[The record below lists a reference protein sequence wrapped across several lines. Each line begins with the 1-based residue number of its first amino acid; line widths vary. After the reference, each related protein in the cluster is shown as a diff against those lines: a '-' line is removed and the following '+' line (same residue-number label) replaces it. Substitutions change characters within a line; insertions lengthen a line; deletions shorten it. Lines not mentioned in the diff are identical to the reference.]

1 MADFK
6 KAYKKLMEL
15 EIGSA
20 ENALTVLPT
29 ENNMTFMGI
38 YRSAHPKW
46 KGWQIVDE
54 AVSKCGF
61 KKAGAILCDDR
72 EINKMVESFY
82 KKEFWDGIKGD
93 AIENDDIAR
102 NIFIFAVN
110 AGVNIAVK
118 KAQRIIDVK
127 TDGILGNI
135 TLKALNV
142 YPPKEFVRK
151 YKESLRVFYQSLA
164 EKDASKMVFLK
175 GWTKRVKV
183 SQAYID
189 FLCYA

>member
-54 AVSKCGF
+54 AVNKGGF

-72 EINKMVESFY
+72 EINKMVENFY

-127 TDGILGNI
+127 MDGIMGNI

-151 YKESLRVFYQSLA
+151 YKEGLRVFYQSLA
-164 EKDASKMVFLK
+164 EKDVSKMVFLK
-175 GWTKRVKV
+175 GWLNRVER
-183 SQAYID
+183 S
-189 FLCYA
+189 